1 MKKLMSVVLLVII
14 VSINGR
20 PAYAVE
26 PSIKV
31 GQTCTKSQIGK
42 TKTIGKKKYV
52 CAKNGK
58 TRIWKPMSGRV
69 LPIATTT
76 TTTTTTTIPNCLQSG
91 PCIVGSKGPGGGI
104 VFYDAGSVQPW
115 GRFLE
120 LAPASWMSGQKSIS
134 KPWGCKGID
143 VVTKTEIG
151 SGKTNTELISSACS
165 ESDTAAR
172 LVSDLTINGFDDWFL
187 PAKDELSA
195 LISSQK
201 LTGVYSDYD
210 YWTSSQ
216 ASVELSAKFYSQYA
230 WSCRTAYGQCAQ
242 NLKTILGWGGLG
254 VIPIRAF
261 S

>member
-1 MKKLMSVVLLVII
+1 MRKLAVGMFFVLIISAQGSITFAAHPSVV
-14 VSINGR
+14 INQ
-20 PAYAVE
+20 
-26 PSIKV
+26 SCSKM
-31 GQTCTKSQIGK
+31 QIGK
-42 TKTIGKKKYV
+42 TKTVAKKTYV
-52 CAKNGK
+52 CVKNGK
-58 TRIWKPMSGRV
+58 SGIWKLNAGGKA
-69 LPIATTT
+69 LTTT
-76 TTTTTTTIPNCLQSG
+76 TSSTIPNCLQSG
-91 PCIVGSKGPGGGI
+91 PCVVGSKGPGGGI

-120 LAPASWMSGQKSIS
+120 VAPAVWMLGQKSIS

-151 SGKTNTELISSACS
+151 SGKTNTELIVSACS
-165 ESDTAAR
+165 EADTAAR
-172 LVSDLTINGFDDWFL
+172 IVSDLTVNGFDDWFL
-187 PAKDELSA
+187 PAKDELST

-201 LTGVYSDYD
+201 LIGVYSDYN

-216 ASVELSAKFYSQYA
+216 ASVELSAKFLPQYA
-230 WSCRTAYGQCAQ
+230 WSCRTAYGQCGQ